1 MSIDYTVNVNT
12 SQATANLERLKGSIS
27 GLTDKFSGLKSAIA
41 GLAFATGTAAVLEY
55 ANGIKDISEITGVA
69 IANVVGFTKAVS
81 ENNGSVEQGQAGL
94 VKLVSAIGQ
103 AAEGSATAQDAF
115 AQVGVSLNDLRT
127 LSEQDIL
134 AKTLKN
140 LAAMKDSG
148 QRLVLVNELLGK
160 SFRSVNLQGVAN
172 DYEDATKSSEK
183 YTSSIQSAAQLQNNL
198 ETAISRFKLA
208 LLQSIQPMADFIN
221 KLKPDQINQF
231 IDAIIK
237 IGGAVGGLVAFGK
250 ALEWVV
256 AIGGTLVSWMALAGR
271 GWAAFKL
278 GLGVLTE
285 GIVQF
290 GRTFVIAFSV
300 LKNYSLPAWIASGTV
315 TELLGAMGETVA
327 MLGKRFAFFFA
338 SIIAG
343 TAGLGLM
350 GAGLVKMLPVVGW
363 IVTAITALNYIIK
376 LAFGI
381 DVIDVFLQK
390 LGVAYEKFKAFLGL
404 SKEDEKKPGGA
415 LPPTGAGGGRGVST
429 TATEDQIKRGQELEK
444 EAAAELERKREAA
457 RKVADAYAKQRI
469 EIRQASI
476 EFAKYGDELVL
487 TKQREI
493 DLIGRSAEQQDLM
506 SAQAEVVKK
515 TKDEIEKLVV
525 AKTKLSEADLRAGL
539 GGEYDA
545 QIAKIKK
552 LGAADEE
559 RIAKEIANLHRR
571 QDAEAFVS
579 YELSKRIEFE
589 NQLQSLVDENAKMKL
604 PALEQK
610 YYDLETAAKAASKAA
625 IEAEEARR
633 GRPLTEDEKKP
644 FEAIAKNGLET
655 IKKQTKENYDA
666 SRSWSTGWANA
677 FNEYVDNATNAANYA
692 RDIFQQTTS
701 GMSDMIVNFAKTG
714 KLEWKSFVNDMLT
727 TLLRSQLQQTI
738 AKVFGALGGAGAG
751 SSGGGGLFGGKII
764 PGFLASGGPA
774 SMNRPYIVGE
784 NGPELFLPNVNGT
797 VAPNSALQGGGSN
810 VTYNISAV
818 DARSFQALVAQDP
831 QFIHAV
837 AMAGARDTAR
847 R

>member
-12 SQATANLERLKGSIS
+12 SQATANLERLKAGIS
-27 GLTDKFSGLKSAIA
+27 NLTDKFSGLKSAIA
-41 GLAFATGTAAVLEY
+41 GLAFASGTAAVLEY
-55 ANGIKDISEITGVA
+55 ANGIKDISEVTGIA

-103 AAEGSATAQDAF
+103 AADGSATMQDAF
-115 AQVGVSLNDLRT
+115 AQAGVSLNNLRN
-127 LSEQDIL
+127 LSEQEIL
-134 AKTLKN
+134 GKTLKN
-140 LAAMKDSG
+140 LAAMNQSS
-148 QRLVLVNELLGK
+148 QRLILVNELLGK

-172 DYEDATKSSEK
+172 DYDAAVAGADK

-208 LLQSIQPMADFIN
+208 LLESLKPMADFVN
-221 KLKPDQINQF
+221 KLKPEQINQF

-237 IGGAVGGLVAFGK
+237 IGGAVGGLIAVGK

-256 AIGGTLVSWMALAGR
+256 AIGGTLVSWVALAGR
-271 GWAAFKL
+271 GWTAFKL

-285 GIVQF
+285 GVLQF

-300 LKNYSLPAWIASGTV
+300 LKNYSLPAWIASGTFS
-315 TELLGAMGETVA
+315 ELLGAMGETMA

-350 GAGLVKMLPVVGW
+350 GAGLVKMIPVVGW

-381 DVIDVFLQK
+381 DVIDIFLKK
-390 LGVAYEKFKAFLGL
+390 LGVAYDKFKAFLGL
-404 SKEDEKKPGGA
+404 SPSVDEKKPGGN
-415 LPPTGAGGGRGVST
+415 LPATGAGAGRGGN
-429 TATEDQIKRGQELEK
+429 AALTEEQQAHAEEVRKQIAD
-444 EAAAELERKREAA
+444 EAARKAEAA

-476 EFAKYGDELVL
+476 EFGKYGDELVIA
-487 TKQREI
+487 KRRET
-493 DLIGRSAEQQDLM
+493 DLIGLSGEQQDVM
-506 SAQAEVVKK
+506 SAQADVMKK
-515 TKDEIEKLVV
+515 TKDEVEKLTL
-525 AKTKLSEADLRAGL
+525 AKSKLSEADLRAGL
-539 GGEYDA
+539 GGEYDT

-559 RIAKEIANLHRR
+559 RIKIEIENLHKK
-571 QDAEAFVS
+571 QTAENLIQIQ
-579 YELSKRIEFE
+579 LSKRIEME
-589 NQLQSLVDENAKMKL
+589 NSLQTLSDDYAKMKL
-604 PALEQK
+604 PAIEQK
-610 YYDLETAAKAASKAA
+610 YYDIEAAANAAGKSM
-625 IEAEEARR
+625 IEAEAQRL
-633 GRPLTEDEKKP
+633 GRPLSEDEKKP
-644 FEAIAKNGLET
+644 FMASARQGIDD
-655 IKKQTKENYDA
+655 IKKKSKENYDA
-666 SRSWSTGWANA
+666 SREWSTGWANA

-692 RDIFQQTTS
+692 RDIFQSATS
-701 GMSDMIVNFAKTG
+701 GMTDMIVNFAKTG

-738 AKVFGALGGAGAG
+738 AKVMGGLGGASMG
-751 SSGGGGLFGGKII
+751 SGGGGLFGGKII

-774 SMNRPYIVGE
+774 ASNRPYIVGE
-784 NGPELFLPNVNGT
+784 NGPELFLPNVSGS
-797 VAPNSALQGGGSN
+797 VVPNSAMGGGQN

-831 QFIHAV
+831 SFIHAV
-837 AMAGARDTAR
+837 AMAGARNTPR